1 MDPGSGVRKMRHAP
15 GIRRVS
21 RAECPYWSAACRD
34 ELADLWRLSMPSWAR
49 MSRVPADSKQGS
61 AWRGGHFVPFEEPEL
76 YAEELRVL
84 PPVPGGDGL
93 RRRSAV

>member
-1 MDPGSGVRKMRHAP
+1 
-15 GIRRVS
+15 
-21 RAECPYWSAACRD
+21 
-34 ELADLWRLSMPSWAR
+34 